1 LISSTSHGLISDVQK
16 NCSSIL
22 RESAPGAPGS
32 TVWAH
37 VPGGECYCY
46 FCTLERANEGTK
58 YEEMA
63 LKLLQRKMVQV
74 VDMILSAAE
83 QLNTEEQ
90 SLTMIK

>member
-1 LISSTSHGLISDVQK
+1 
-16 NCSSIL
+16 
-22 RESAPGAPGS
+22 
-32 TVWAH
+32 
-37 VPGGECYCY
+37 
-46 FCTLERANEGTK
+46 LERANEGTK

-63 LKLLQRKMVQV
+63 LQLLQRKMVQV